1 MKKALDVL
9 KSFCKKT
16 LDAAGGLLKKVRS
29 FPRPGHI
36 RLLPKNQLVNSL
48 VCGAVFLILSLT
60 VIGMLFAHYHVRYVD
75 ASAAGKS
82 DHEGI
87 VLIADS
93 ENAMDV
99 YREDGTLK
107 RTARYDE
114 SNGKLMLREYYVF
127 RDVLTEKQKR
137 EGVLTAAD
145 IFDTSGILIGHRFT
159 YYSGTVLN
167 YVDSDW
173 NITRSETY
181 GTDGSLSGI
190 VKCTYDKKGNITGK
204 AELDASGKGQA
215 YYVWRYSPT
224 GKVTEYMRFNSNR
237 HQIDRVENVYD
248 AEDRLSI
255 VNTYDENDEL
265 VEYASLFYDKK
276 GKLTKESHYAKG
288 GIMLYYRV
296 FEYGTDGLPTGGYT
310 DYNAAGQLVTR

>member
-1 MKKALDVL
+1 MEKALETL
-9 KSFCKKT
+9 KSFCKK
-16 LDAAGGLLKKVRS
+16 AACTASRLFKKLPRLTELRQVR
-29 FPRPGHI
+29 I
-36 RLLPKNQLVNSL
+36 LPKNQLLNSL
-48 VCGAVFLILSLT
+48 VCGAVFVILSLT

-75 ASAAGKS
+75 SSPTGKS
-82 DHEGI
+82 DGDGI
-87 VLIADS
+87 VLIADD
-93 ENAMDV
+93 EKAMDL
-99 YREDGTLK
+99 YRADGSLK

-114 SNGKLMLREYYVF
+114 SNGRLMLREYYVF

-145 IFDTSGILIGHRFT
+145 VFDPSGTMIGYRFT
-159 YYSGTVLN
+159 YYSGMTLS
-167 YVDSDW
+167 YVDQSW
-173 NITRSETY
+173 NVTRTETY
-181 GTDGSLSGI
+181 GTDGKLSSI
-190 VKCTYDKKGNITGK
+190 VKCTYDKKGNLTGK
-204 AELDASGKGQA
+204 AELDATGKGQA

-224 GKVTEYMRFNSNR
+224 NKVTEYMRFDSNR

-255 VNTYDENDEL
+255 VNTYDEKDEL

-288 GIMLYYRV
+288 GMMLYYRV
-296 FEYGTDGLPTGGYT
+296 FEYGADGLPTGGYT